1 MMIEETRLVKARAQ
15 AAQVRTIT
23 EILIPML
30 LAAIGLPLIGELYLV
45 MFEPSSWAAELGAP
59 PAIAIKFLSYAPAV
73 AGAVAVIALRAVFS
87 EYTQGRFLSAK
98 ASAAFQRAGVW
109 ALVAFLLK
117 MFVSPVLISLLGAA
131 GFNWRFDPLDIAL
144 MTFAVSVMMIGN
156 VLEAAAASLKAEN
169 DQIV

>member
-45 MFEPSSWAAELGAP
+45 TFEPSSWAA
-59 PAIAIKFLSYAPAV
+59 
-73 AGAVAVIALRAVFS
+73 
-87 EYTQGRFLSAK
+87 
-98 ASAAFQRAGVW
+98 AAFG
-109 ALVAFLLK
+109 
-117 MFVSPVLISLLGAA
+117 
-131 GFNWRFDPLDIAL
+131 WRFDPLDIAL